1 MRSRAPVGVYASV
14 SVLSSVSCLSPPFPS
29 PSPTG
34 PSGDLLSPP
43 FLSPSP
49 TGPAGDAEQT
59 HGNAYIVVADGRSFV
74 IVPSVHPVVAIND
87 AKWDQCLKADLETLQ
102 VRSNPARG
110 IGREWESAASGWDR
124 P

>member
-1 MRSRAPVGVYASV
+1 MGYSEYSRGTRSTHGVS
-14 SVLSSVSCLSPPFPS
+14 
-29 PSPTG
+29 T
-34 PSGDLLSPP
+34 
-43 FLSPSP
+43 
-49 TGPAGDAEQT
+49 EQT

-110 IGREWESAASGWDR
+110 IGREGDR

>member
-1 MRSRAPVGVYASV
+1 MRVRAPVGVYASV
-14 SVLSSVSCLSPPFPS
+14 SVLPSVSCLSPPFPS
-29 PSPTG
+29 
-34 PSGDLLSPP
+34 L
-43 FLSPSP
+43 SP
-49 TGPAGDAEQT
+49 TGPAGEAEQT

-110 IGREWESAASGWDR
+110 IGPEWVGSAASGNR